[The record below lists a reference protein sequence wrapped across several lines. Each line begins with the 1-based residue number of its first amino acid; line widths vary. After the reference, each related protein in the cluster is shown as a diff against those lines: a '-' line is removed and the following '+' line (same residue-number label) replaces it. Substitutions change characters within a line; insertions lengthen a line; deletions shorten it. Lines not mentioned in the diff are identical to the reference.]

1 MMIFQFILLVLLTSK
16 DNCKQAFK
24 INSYCFQ
31 MAKLTEVI
39 EFGSC
44 VVIIPHIVQTLPDNS
59 HVVHD
64 GFATKHIFPNII
76 IT

>member
-1 MMIFQFILLVLLTSK
+1 
-16 DNCKQAFK
+16 
-24 INSYCFQ
+24 